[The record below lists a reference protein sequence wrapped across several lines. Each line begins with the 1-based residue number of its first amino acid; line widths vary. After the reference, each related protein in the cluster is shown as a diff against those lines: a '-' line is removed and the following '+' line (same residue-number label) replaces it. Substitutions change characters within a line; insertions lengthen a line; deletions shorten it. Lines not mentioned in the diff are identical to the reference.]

1 MSRHLSKVAPS
12 NFTAARGTP
21 LWEYNHFRVVVL
33 TSLLNDLIDLENTG
47 VQEHLCSLVRQA
59 LGHFVNSTTC
69 IPSGGFL
76 TGALLTEAQK
86 FEELYKNW
94 NGVSGV
100 GDSAKNERRNVL
112 KKLRK
117 SRQKI
122 TDKVRNLQVE
132 FFNNLDTLV
141 LTATYK
147 AVSDIITTAPT
158 LFRNLAEAHTRYQDG
173 KAPNGHRV

>member
-1 MSRHLSKVAPS
+1 M
-12 NFTAARGTP
+12 
-21 LWEYNHFRVVVL
+21 
-33 TSLLNDLIDLENTG
+33 
-47 VQEHLCSLVRQA
+47 VRQA

-76 TGALLTEAQK
+76 AGGFLKEAQN

-94 NGVSGV
+94 NGVPGT
-100 GDSAKNERRNVL
+100 DDDAKTERRKLL

-122 TDKVRNLQVE
+122 TDKVRDLQVE
-132 FFNNLDTLV
+132 FFNNLDTIV

-147 AVSDIITTAPT
+147 AVSDIITTAPK
-158 LFRNLAEAHTRYQDG
+158 LFRNLAEAHSRYEDR
-173 KAPNGHRV
+173 KAGCTNGGH